1 MIFINL
7 QARSSG
13 TMTNGTEDLRGT
25 LRMKD
30 KCHLD
35 KEDYFG
41 SWWLKNDMG
50 QNCFQQC
57 SLSKSCPN
65 SMFAD
70 CANMLRHPIT
80 G

>member
-25 LRMKD
+25 LNMKD
-30 KCHLD
+30 KCHLEEFY
-35 KEDYFG
+35 KEDYCG

-50 QNCFQQC
+50 
-57 SLSKSCPN
+57 
-65 SMFAD
+65 
-70 CANMLRHPIT
+70 
-80 G
+80 